1 MDIKYFKN
9 VDFNSDYL
17 ETTIEFQNREIQ
29 LDINSDA
36 VLGENNWVKE
46 YEEYIS
52 KLETFKEKIDKEI
65 IKNFENN
72 GLTKEWVNF
81 HLEELGEAIEEEGLL
96 KECNKKLSLDR
107 QVLSIIKLRR
117 IGIYPE
123 YENIDGEEYYA
134 IWDYILDDEI
144 SDEIL
149 VIVTDKD
156 GEIVDITWES

>member
-9 VDFNSDYL
+9 VDFNSDYF

-123 YENIDGEEYYA
+123 YEDYA

>member
-36 VLGENNWVKE
+36 VLGENTWVKE

-65 IKNFENN
+65 IKDFEND
-72 GLTKEWVNF
+72 GITKEWVDY
-81 HLEELGEAIEEEGLL
+81 HSEELMESIEENGTLDSCDKNL
-96 KECNKKLSLDR
+96 PVDR
-107 QVLSIIKLRR
+107 QILSALKLNR
-117 IGIYPE
+117 IGIYPK
-123 YENIDGEEYYA
+123 YEDYA
-134 IWDYILDDEI
+134 VWDYILDDEI

-149 VIVTDKD
+149 VIVTDKN

>member
-9 VDFNSDYL
+9 VDFNSDYF

-65 IKNFENN
+65 IKDFEND
-72 GLTKEWVNF
+72 GVTKEWVDFCVLQVIFPINCNIIF
-81 HLEELGEAIEEEGLL
+81 QLL
-96 KECNKKLSLDR
+96 SHCKF
-107 QVLSIIKLRR
+107 
-117 IGIYPE
+117 
-123 YENIDGEEYYA
+123 
-134 IWDYILDDEI
+134 
-144 SDEIL
+144 
-149 VIVTDKD
+149 
-156 GEIVDITWES
+156 

>member
-9 VDFNSDYL
+9 VDFNTDYL
-17 ETTIEFQNREIQ
+17 ETTIEFQNREIE
-29 LDINSDA
+29 LEINTEV
-36 VLGENNWVKE
+36 VLGKDSWVKE

-52 KLETFKEKIDKEI
+52 KLEVFKEKIDKEI
-65 IKNFENN
+65 VEDFENE
-72 GLTKEWVNF
+72 GITKEWVDF

-96 KECNKKLSLDR
+96 KECDKKLSLDR

-123 YENIDGEEYYA
+123 YEDYA

-149 VIVTDKD
+149 VIVTDTN

>member
-9 VDFNSDYL
+9 VDFNTDYL
-17 ETTIEFQNREIQ
+17 ETAIEFQNREIQ
-29 LDINSDA
+29 LDINTDV
-36 VLGENNWVKE
+36 VLGKDSWVKE
-46 YEEYIS
+46 YDEYIS
-52 KLETFKEKIDKEI
+52 KLEIFKEKIDKKI
-65 IKNFENN
+65 IEDFENN
-72 GLTKEWVNF
+72 GITKEWVDF

-96 KECNKKLSLDR
+96 KECDKKLSLDR

-123 YENIDGEEYYA
+123 YEGYA
-134 IWDYILDDEI
+134 IWDFILDDEI

-149 VIVTDKD
+149 VIVTDKN

>member
-52 KLETFKEKIDKEI
+52 KLETFKENVFGTYIHGI
-65 IKNFENN
+65 FENN
-72 GLTKEWVNF
+72 RITEKILNIVREKKGIS
-81 HLEELGEAIEEEGLL
+81 ELKL
-96 KECNKKLSLDR
+96 KETF
-107 QVLSIIKLRR
+107 
-117 IGIYPE
+117 
-123 YENIDGEEYYA
+123 EEYREKEF
-134 IWDYILDDEI
+134 DKLEKLLRENLDIEKIYEI
-144 SDEIL
+144 IEDN
-149 VIVTDKD
+149 
-156 GEIVDITWES
+156 

>member
-17 ETTIEFQNREIQ
+17 ETTIKFQNREIQ
-29 LDINSDA
+29 LDINSDV
-36 VLGENNWVKE
+36 VLGKNSWVKE

-65 IKNFENN
+65 IEDFENK
-72 GLTKEWVNF
+72 GITKEWVDF
-81 HLEELGEAIEEEGLL
+81 HLEELGEAIKEEGLL
-96 KECNKKLSLDR
+96 KECDKKLSLDR
-107 QVLSIIKLRR
+107 QVLSIIKLNR

-123 YENIDGEEYYA
+123 YEDYA

-149 VIVTDKD
+149 VIVTDKN

>member
-9 VDFNSDYL
+9 INFNSDYL
-17 ETTIEFQNREIQ
+17 ETTIEFQNREIE
-29 LDINSDA
+29 LNINTDA

-65 IKNFENN
+65 IKDFENN
-72 GLTKEWVNF
+72 GITKEWIDF
-81 HLEELGEAIEEEGLL
+81 HSEELIESIEENGTLDNCDKNL
-96 KECNKKLSLDR
+96 PIDR
-107 QVLSIIKLRR
+107 QILSALKLNR

-123 YENIDGEEYYA
+123 YEDYA
-134 IWDYILDDEI
+134 VWDYILDDEI

-149 VIVTDKD
+149 VIVTDKN

>member
-123 YENIDGEEYYA
+123 YEDYA

>member
-17 ETTIEFQNREIQ
+17 ETTIELQNREIQ
-29 LDINSDA
+29 LDINTDA

-65 IKNFENN
+65 IKDFEND
-72 GLTKEWVNF
+72 GITKEWVDF

-107 QVLSIIKLRR
+107 QVLSIIKLNR

-123 YENIDGEEYYA
+123 YEDYA

-149 VIVTDKD
+149 VIVTDKN

>member
-9 VDFNSDYL
+9 VDFNTDYL
-17 ETTIEFQNREIQ
+17 ETTIEFQNREIE
-29 LDINSDA
+29 LDINTDV
-36 VLGENNWVKE
+36 VLGKDSWVKE

-52 KLETFKEKIDKEI
+52 KLEIFKEKIDKEI
-65 IKNFENN
+65 VEDFEND
-72 GLTKEWVNF
+72 GITKEWVDF
-81 HLEELGEAIEEEGLL
+81 HLEELGEAIEEERLL
-96 KECNKKLSLDR
+96 ERCDKKLSLDR

-123 YENIDGEEYYA
+123 YEDYA

-149 VIVTDKD
+149 VIVTDKN
-156 GEIVDITWES
+156 GEIIDITWES

>member
-9 VDFNSDYL
+9 VDFNTDYL
-17 ETTIEFQNREIQ
+17 ETRIEFQNREIE
-29 LDINSDA
+29 LDINTDV
-36 VLGENNWVKE
+36 VLGKDSWVKE

-52 KLETFKEKIDKEI
+52 KLEIFKEKIDKEI
-65 IKNFENN
+65 VEDFEND
-72 GLTKEWVNF
+72 GITKEWVDF
-81 HLEELGEAIEEEGLL
+81 HLEELGEAIEEERLL
-96 KECNKKLSLDR
+96 ERCDKKLSLDR

-123 YENIDGEEYYA
+123 YEDYA

-149 VIVTDKD
+149 VIVTDKN

>member
-36 VLGENNWVKE
+36 VLGENTWVKE

-65 IKNFENN
+65 IKDFEND
-72 GLTKEWVNF
+72 GITKEWVDY
-81 HLEELGEAIEEEGLL
+81 HSEELMESIEENGTLDSRDKNL
-96 KECNKKLSLDR
+96 PIDR
-107 QVLSIIKLRR
+107 QILSALKLNR
-117 IGIYPE
+117 IGIYPK
-123 YENIDGEEYYA
+123 YEDYA
-134 IWDYILDDEI
+134 VWDYILDDEI

-149 VIVTDKD
+149 VIVTDKN

>member
-9 VDFNSDYL
+9 VDFNTDYL
-17 ETTIEFQNREIQ
+17 ETTIEFQNREIE
-29 LDINSDA
+29 LDINTDV
-36 VLGENNWVKE
+36 VLGKDSWVKE

-52 KLETFKEKIDKEI
+52 KLEVFKEKIDKEI
-65 IKNFENN
+65 VEDFENE
-72 GLTKEWVNF
+72 GITKEWVDF

-96 KECNKKLSLDR
+96 KECDKKLSLDR

-123 YENIDGEEYYA
+123 YEDYA

-149 VIVTDKD
+149 VIVTDKN

>member
-29 LDINSDA
+29 LDINTDA
-36 VLGENNWVKE
+36 VLGKDSWVKE

-123 YENIDGEEYYA
+123 YEDYA

>member
-29 LDINSDA
+29 LDINTDA
-36 VLGENNWVKE
+36 VLGKNNWVKE

-65 IKNFENN
+65 IKDFENN
-72 GLTKEWVNF
+72 GITKEWVDY
-81 HLEELGEAIEEEGLL
+81 HSEELMESIEENATLDNCDKNL
-96 KECNKKLSLDR
+96 PIDR
-107 QVLSIIKLRR
+107 QILSALKLNR
-117 IGIYPE
+117 IGIYPK
-123 YENIDGEEYYA
+123 YEDYA
-134 IWDYILDDEI
+134 VWDYILDDEI
-144 SDEIL
+144 SDQIL
-149 VIVTDKD
+149 VIVTDKN

>member
-9 VDFNSDYL
+9 VDFKIDYL

-29 LDINSDA
+29 LDINTDA

-52 KLETFKEKIDKEI
+52 KLEKFKEKIDKEI
-65 IKNFENN
+65 IKDFEND
-72 GLTKEWVNF
+72 GITKEWVDY

-96 KECNKKLSLDR
+96 KECDKKLSLDR

-123 YENIDGEEYYA
+123 YEGYA
-134 IWDYILDDEI
+134 IWDFILDDEI

-149 VIVTDKD
+149 VIVTDKN

>member
-65 IKNFENN
+65 IKDFENN
-72 GLTKEWVNF
+72 GITKEWVDY
-81 HLEELGEAIEEEGLL
+81 HSEELMKSIEENGTLDNCDKNLPIDKQILSAL
-96 KECNKKLSLDR
+96 KLN
-107 QVLSIIKLRR
+107 R
-117 IGIYPE
+117 IGIYPK
-123 YENIDGEEYYA
+123 YEDYA
-134 IWDYILDDEI
+134 VWDYILDDEI
-144 SDEIL
+144 SDQIL

>member
-9 VDFNSDYL
+9 INFNSDYL

-29 LDINSDA
+29 LDINTDA

-52 KLETFKEKIDKEI
+52 KLEIFKEKIDKEI
-65 IKNFENN
+65 IKDFEND
-72 GLTKEWVNF
+72 GVTKEWIHF
-81 HLEELGEAIEEEGLL
+81 HSEELMESIEENGTLDNCD
-96 KECNKKLSLDR
+96 KSLPIDR
-107 QVLSIIKLRR
+107 QILSALRLRR

-123 YENIDGEEYYA
+123 YEDYA
-134 IWDYILDDEI
+134 VWDYILDDEI

-149 VIVTDKD
+149 VIVTDKN

>member
-9 VDFNSDYL
+9 VDFNTDYL
-17 ETTIEFQNREIQ
+17 ETTIEFQNREIE
-29 LDINSDA
+29 LDINTDV
-36 VLGENNWVKE
+36 VLGKDSWVKE

-52 KLETFKEKIDKEI
+52 KLEVFKEKIDKEI
-65 IKNFENN
+65 VEDFEND
-72 GLTKEWVNF
+72 GITKEWVDF
-81 HLEELGEAIEEEGLL
+81 HLEELGEAIEEERLL
-96 KECNKKLSLDR
+96 ERCDKKLSLGR

-123 YENIDGEEYYA
+123 YEDYA

-149 VIVTDKD
+149 VIVTDKN

>member
-81 HLEELGEAIEEEGLL
+81 HLEELVEAIEEEGLL
-96 KECNKKLSLDR
+96 KS
-107 QVLSIIKLRR
+107 VIKNYL
-117 IGIYPE
+117 
-123 YENIDGEEYYA
+123 
-134 IWDYILDDEI
+134 
-144 SDEIL
+144 
-149 VIVTDKD
+149 
-156 GEIVDITWES
+156 

>member
-17 ETTIEFQNREIQ
+17 ETTIKFQNREIQ
-29 LDINSDA
+29 LDINSDV
-36 VLGENNWVKE
+36 VLGKNSWVKE

-81 HLEELGEAIEEEGLL
+81 HLEELGEAIKEEGLL
-96 KECNKKLSLDR
+96 KECDKKLSLDR
-107 QVLSIIKLRR
+107 QVLSIIKLNR

-123 YENIDGEEYYA
+123 YEDYA

-149 VIVTDKD
+149 VIVTDKN